1 MSKFF
6 FYTREV
12 NVAKKD
18 DQGNAIP
25 LKDEQGNVIP
35 KKFETVSEK
44 RRDSFNL
51 DKVIRTHMLSDE
63 HVIVLLDDGHEE
75 AQDVPKME
83 KNKIVQ
89 VRQRGWVQSEISV
102 KGKEEVDTLYS
113 ALAAL

>member
-6 FYTREV
+6 FYTREAEV
-12 NVAKKD
+12 PKKD
-18 DQGNAIP
+18 DQGNGIP

-35 KKFETVSEK
+35 KKFETEKVK

-51 DKVIRTHMLSDE
+51 EKVIRTHMINEE

-89 VRQRGWVQSEISV
+89 ARQRAWVQSEISV
-102 KGKEEVDTLYS
+102 RGEEVNKLYT
-113 ALAAL
+113 ALEAI

>member
-35 KKFETVSEK
+35 KKFETVTEK

-51 DKVIRTHMLSDE
+51 DTVIRTHMLSEE
-63 HVIVLLDDGHEE
+63 HVIVLLNDGHEE

-83 KNKIVQ
+83 KGKIVQ
-89 VRQRGWVQSEISV
+89 GRQRGWVQSEISI
-102 KGKEEVDTLYS
+102 KGKQEVEELYS
-113 ALAAL
+113 TLASY